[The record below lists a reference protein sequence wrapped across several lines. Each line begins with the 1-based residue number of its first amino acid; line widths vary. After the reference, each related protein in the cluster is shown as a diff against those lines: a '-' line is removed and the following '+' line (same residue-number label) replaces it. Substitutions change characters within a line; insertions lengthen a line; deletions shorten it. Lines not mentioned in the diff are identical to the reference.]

1 MKGLNKI
8 TCCLLAALLMPC
20 AGHAENEQYGA
31 NFNNADIRQFV
42 EIVGQ
47 HLGKTILIDPS
58 VQGTISVRSNDTF
71 SQQEYY
77 QFFLSILDLYGYS
90 VITLD
95 NGFLKVVRSANVKTS
110 PGMIADSSRPGVGDE
125 LVTRIVPLENVPARD
140 LAPLLRQMMDAGS
153 VGNVVHYEPS
163 NVLILTGRA
172 STINKLIEV
181 IKRVDV
187 IGTEKQQIIHLEY
200 ASAEDLAEILNQLI
214 SESHGKSQMPALLS
228 AKIVADKRTNSL
240 IISGPEKARQR
251 ITSLLKSLDVEESE
265 EGNTRVYYLKYA
277 KATNLVEVLTGVSEK
292 LKDEK
297 GNARKPS
304 SSGAMDIRSW
314 GHRCFRSWINR
325 SHSTAIIIRL
335 NGTGARVT
343 ILADFC
349 CRCRANITP
358 WVSGIVFFRIAWAIC
373 RAYPPGVLINAAV
386 IDNVPCRR
394 TFLTFPG
401 YDSIVVV

>member
-1 MKGLNKI
+1 
-8 TCCLLAALLMPC
+8 
-20 AGHAENEQYGA
+20 
-31 NFNNADIRQFV
+31 
-42 EIVGQ
+42 
-47 HLGKTILIDPS
+47 
-58 VQGTISVRSNDTF
+58 
-71 SQQEYY
+71 
-77 QFFLSILDLYGYS
+77 
-90 VITLD
+90 
-95 NGFLKVVRSANVKTS
+95 
-110 PGMIADSSRPGVGDE
+110 
-125 LVTRIVPLENVPARD
+125 
-140 LAPLLRQMMDAGS
+140 MMDAGS

-297 GNARKPS
+297 GNSRKPS
-304 SSGAMDIRSW
+304 STSAMD
-314 GHRCFRSWINR
+314 
-325 SHSTAIIIRL
+325 
-335 NGTGARVT
+335 
-343 ILADFC
+343 
-349 CRCRANITP
+349 
-358 WVSGIVFFRIAWAIC
+358 
-373 RAYPPGVLINAAV
+373 
-386 IDNVPCRR
+386 NVVNYRR
-394 TFLTFPG
+394 
-401 YDSIVVV
+401 

>member
-1 MKGLNKI
+1 
-8 TCCLLAALLMPC
+8 
-20 AGHAENEQYGA
+20 
-31 NFNNADIRQFV
+31 
-42 EIVGQ
+42 
-47 HLGKTILIDPS
+47 
-58 VQGTISVRSNDTF
+58 
-71 SQQEYY
+71 
-77 QFFLSILDLYGYS
+77 
-90 VITLD
+90 
-95 NGFLKVVRSANVKTS
+95 
-110 PGMIADSSRPGVGDE
+110 
-125 LVTRIVPLENVPARD
+125 
-140 LAPLLRQMMDAGS
+140 MMDAGS

-304 SSGAMDIRSW
+304 SSGAMDNVAITADEQTNSLVITADQSVQEKTRHGNCAS
-314 GHRCFRSWINR
+314 GHSPC
-325 SHSTAIIIRL
+325 
-335 NGTGARVT
+335 TGA
-343 ILADFC
+343 
-349 CRCRANITP
+349 
-358 WVSGIVFFRIAWAIC
+358 G
-373 RAYPPGVLINAAV
+373 
-386 IDNVPCRR
+386 
-394 TFLTFPG
+394 
-401 YDSIVVV
+401 